1 MPDDRSGPDH
11 RRAREP
17 TRPNDEETHMHANE
31 HELAIEMEVGEI
43 RTRGEEWGDQ
53 IVRHLSLPPGADF
66 RPLLKG
72 LPGDVCDCPH
82 WGYVVDGS
90 IQIQYADGTVELNRA
105 GDFYYWPGGHT
116 GWTDEGVTFVEFS
129 PADELRP
136 VLAHIGAQLTNAR

>member
-1 MPDDRSGPDH
+1 
-11 RRAREP
+11 
-17 TRPNDEETHMHANE
+17 MHANE
-31 HELAIEMEVGEI
+31 HQLAIEMEVGEI

-90 IQIQYADGTVELNRA
+90 IQIEYADGTVECNRA

-116 GWTDEGVTFVEFS
+116 GWSDEGVTFVEFS
-129 PADELRP
+129 PAAELRP
-136 VLAHIGAQLTNAR
+136 VLAHIASQLAHTR